1 MTGSSVSGTPETI
14 VGPLR
19 DEATLES
26 LFRAHFSAL
35 TAEAKNHLGAEA
47 ASSAPKVIEQAFRQA
62 WEERASIASE
72 ADLGIVP
79 S

>member
-26 LFRAHFSAL
+26 LFRAHFAAL
-35 TAEAKNHLGAEA
+35 SAEAKSHLGAEA
-47 ASSAPKVIEQAFRQA
+47 ASSSLGSSVPHCRTT
-62 WEERASIASE
+62 RPSSE
-72 ADLGIVP
+72 
-79 S
+79 